1 MTCTIRLSRDKTC
14 GDDEPVLLFIQHLHK
29 ACCTFEYFLYVG
41 LKEKNIQRD
50 VDIKET
56 SHPCSHSRAD
66 KVNRS
71 HSDGSSGEDSLGRD
85 NASTNQLEC
94 DSTNLNQRDTSVPD
108 VARRD
113 TSVSDVARRH
123 TSVSEVASSEDEFS
137 DKW

>member
-14 GDDEPVLLFIQHLHK
+14 GDDEPVLLFIQNLHK

-71 HSDGSSGEDSLGRD
+71 HSAGSSGENSLGRD
-85 NASTNQLEC
+85 NASTNQSEC
-94 DSTNLNQRDTSVPD
+94 DSTNLNQRD
-108 VARRD
+108 
-113 TSVSDVARRH
+113 

-137 DKW
+137 DKWREC